1 MVNLRAVPMPL
12 PPERRSDAALVAA
25 ARAGEGWA
33 AEALFRRHA
42 PVANGLALRLL
53 GRDADVDDLVQ
64 DSFASALTT
73 LGRLREPQAFEA
85 WLCSI
90 LVRTAA
96 KVIRRRRLLARLG
109 LGRASLAIDVDAL
122 VAPGAPPD
130 EALELRRLYA
140 LAQELPAAIR
150 VPLLLRRVEGLGL
163 DEISRLTRTS
173 TATVKR
179 RIGEGEERLRAR
191 FLGGRAP

>member
-1 MVNLRAVPMPL
+1 VVILRAVPMQPSREPL
-12 PPERRSDAALVAA
+12 SDAALVAA
-25 ARAGEGWA
+25 ARAGESGA
-33 AEALFRRHA
+33 ADALFRRYVR
-42 PVANGLALRLL
+42 VANGLALRVL

-73 LGRLREPQAFEA
+73 LERLHDPQAFES

-90 LVRTAA
+90 LVRTAS
-96 KVIRRRRLLARLG
+96 KLIRRRRLLARLG

-122 VAPGAPPD
+122 VAPSAPPD

-140 LAQELPAAIR
+140 LAQELPEAIR

-179 RIGEGEERLRAR
+179 RVGQGEERLRAR
-191 FLGGRAP
+191 FLGGRSP